1 MTWTIGRTKRE
12 RGLWGRRRP
21 PFSSGAEQSAALEAR
36 GAVFE
41 RGAAAL
47 VSPKSP
53 RNPLPQTN
61 HPSGV
66 APPPSRSAMS
76 DLNPRAC
83 RALRRGG
90 ECVLALF
97 LLTVPQH
104 ARRQGGVDDYW
115 PIDTVSIGRCLILCD
130 PQIDAERRF
139 CSSDKHLILRRFQK
153 VIHDKPLLMVKS
165 RKQPYNKVRPYRL
178 MIRMSAGF

>member
-1 MTWTIGRTKRE
+1 MTSTIGRTRHDGGP
-12 RGLWGRRRP
+12 RTRRP
-21 PFSSGAEQSAALEAR
+21 PSFSNRTGKSPALEAR
-36 GAVFE
+36 RAVFR
-41 RGAAAL
+41 RGPL
-47 VSPKSP
+47 LRYPPKSP
-53 RNPLPQTN
+53 RNAPSQPN
-61 HPSGV
+61 HPLV
-66 APPPSRSAMS
+66 AAPPPSRSTAS

-153 VIHDKPLLMVKS
+153 IIHNKPLLMVKS

-178 MIRMSAGF
+178 MIRMSTGF